1 MRILIVDDEEVALN
15 SVKRLLKWRGIRN
28 VDICN
33 NGRDAITKIKETD
46 FDIVLLDLLMPEVD
60 GLQVLESARP
70 YRPHTEFIILTA
82 IDDIPTTVKAI
93 RLGAYDYL
101 VKPVD
106 NDLLFLAIKRA
117 YERRGLLIGLSA
129 TSGDNKNKIPNAFSD
144 IITQCPQMCSILSYA
159 QVMAGGGN
167 PIMITGESGTGKEL
181 VAKGI
186 HQAGPMPQGP
196 FIAVNVSAIPAS
208 MFESQFF
215 GHAKG
220 AFTGA
225 ETPHRGY
232 FEQADGGT
240 LFLDEIGE
248 LPIDLQTKLLR
259 VLEEKSFYPLGASK
273 PVWVDVRVISASN
286 SNIENDCQEGNFRL
300 DLLYRLK
307 SVHIHLPPLRER
319 QGDIPLLASHFL
331 RKACSNYNK
340 EVFGFSPEAMD
351 LLNGRDYPGNVREL
365 AQIIENAVLLT
376 DSNLILPGHL
386 GMMSNT
392 ISSLARQLCTLKEN
406 DEAHLVYV
414 LTNANADRGK
424 VAQILGI
431 TVRQLQRKIAAM
443 KKNPQWES
451 ILRDI

>member
-15 SVKRLLKWRGIRN
+15 SIKRLLKWRGIRN
-28 VDICN
+28 VDTCN
-33 NGRDAITKIKETD
+33 SGKDAITKIKETD
-46 FDIVLLDLLMPEVD
+46 FDIVLLDLLMPEID
-60 GLQVLESARP
+60 GLQILESTKP

-117 YERRGLLIGLSA
+117 YEHRGLLIGLSSTA
-129 TSGDNKNKIPNAFSD
+129 GYDKNKVPKAFAE
-144 IITQCPQMCSILSYA
+144 IITQCPQMCSLLSYA

-181 VAKGI
+181 IARGI
-186 HQAGPMPQGP
+186 HRAGPMPQGP
-196 FIAVNVSAIPAS
+196 FVAVNVSAIPDS

-225 ETPHRGY
+225 EKPHSGY

-248 LPIDLQTKLLR
+248 LPVGLQSKLLR
-259 VLEEKSFYPLGASK
+259 VLEEKSFYPLGSSK

-286 SNIENDCQEGNFRL
+286 KDIEQACKEGLFRL

-307 SVHIHLPPLRER
+307 SVHTHLPPLRER
-319 QGDIPLLASHFL
+319 EGDIPLLALHFL
-331 RKACSNYNK
+331 RKSCEIHNK
-340 EVFGFSPEAMD
+340 DINGFSTEAMD
-351 LLNGRDYPGNVREL
+351 LLNGRNYPGNVREL
-365 AQIIENAVLLT
+365 MQMIDNAVLLA
-376 DSNLILPGHL
+376 DNDFILPIHL
-386 GMMSNT
+386 GMT
-392 ISSLARQLCTLKEN
+392 SSPKSSFSRQLCTLKEN
-406 DEAHLVYV
+406 DEVHLLYV
-414 LTNANADRGK
+414 LKNSNGDRGRT
-424 VAQILGI
+424 AQILGI

-451 ILRDI
+451 VMGDI